1 MGSAEEDSRKLKET
15 DLTAVTR
22 TCIGAKL
29 TVTGTGFNDMAELQ
43 TRWWLDCVDTLKTR
57 SDTKGLGEMCIWLV
71 TNFPHKT
78 LEPIGRC
85 LLEEQ
90 GRCLDERLT
99 LSEKELQ
106 AS

>member
-1 MGSAEEDSRKLKET
+1 
-15 DLTAVTR
+15 
-22 TCIGAKL
+22 
-29 TVTGTGFNDMAELQ
+29 
-43 TRWWLDCVDTLKTR
+43 
-57 SDTKGLGEMCIWLV
+57 MCIWLV

>member
-43 TRWWLDCVDTLKTR
+43 TR
-57 SDTKGLGEMCIWLV
+57 
-71 TNFPHKT
+71 
-78 LEPIGRC
+78 
-85 LLEEQ
+85 
-90 GRCLDERLT
+90 
-99 LSEKELQ
+99 
-106 AS
+106 